1 MLEERQVM
9 LKRVTMELMMLFWE
23 VERGASEHRTA
34 DCTGCNQPQDQRNR
48 LVDML
53 EKISC
58 GCVSSEMQLLLL
70 ATPPFCKLRLVC
82 TTQLGGRNN
91 ENKQNR
97 ASADFSTE
105 ILLKSSA
112 GLFS

>member
-53 EKISC
+53 EKIQC
-58 GCVSSEMQLLLL
+58 GRVVFRDATGATCNSS
-70 ATPPFCKLRLVC
+70 
-82 TTQLGGRNN
+82 
-91 ENKQNR
+91 
-97 ASADFSTE
+97 
-105 ILLKSSA
+105 ILQAQA
-112 GLFS
+112 GLYNPAWGQE